1 MIAMTISNSI
11 NVNAR
16 EALIEYALRRKRIFC
31 HKVLILAKHFF
42 RIFACGARMSW
53 AQPVNEV
60 AGVVTRL

>member
-1 MIAMTISNSI
+1 MTISNST

-42 RIFACGARMSW
+42 RILPAERACPRRSPSE
-53 AQPVNEV
+53 AQNTME
-60 AGVVTRL
+60 